1 MGIFGSSRDN
11 SRDNPARDGS
21 SDDQPEALPPE
32 ALAPEAPDPEIL
44 DPAMLPPA
52 PPGGSDRMLQP
63 LTNELITDALT
74 AMELK
79 YFTDSDGDVGATWDD
94 FIVYFFRMG
103 EQHEILN
110 VRVTIHRK
118 FPVEDVLRLQ
128 TFCNDWNR
136 DKLWPKAYVRVSEQD
151 GRPVEAQVIGEVVT
165 DLEYGVALAQLR
177 QLISC
182 AVGTGSS
189 LGTALQELETL

>member
-1 MGIFGSSRDN
+1 MGIFGGSKDDSRD
-11 SRDNPARDGS
+11 SAASGGDPGAR
-21 SDDQPEALPPE
+21 PESF
-32 ALAPEAPDPEIL
+32 
-44 DPAMLPPA
+44 PPA
-52 PPGGSDRMLQP
+52 PPSGSDRVLLP
-63 LTNELITDALT
+63 LTNELITQALST
-74 AMELK
+74 MDLK

-103 EQHEILN
+103 EQEEILN
-110 VRVTIHRK
+110 IRVIIHRK

-136 DKLWPKAYVRVSEQD
+136 DKLWPKAYVRVGEQD

-165 DLEYGVALAQLR
+165 DLEYGVALAQVR

-189 LGTALQELETL
+189 LGTALADLETL

>member
-1 MGIFGSSRDN
+1 MGIFGSSKGGSGDKPRDGD
-11 SRDNPARDGS
+11 SRDSGPADPGPQDRASRGS
-21 SDDQPEALPPE
+21 NASDAQHHS
-32 ALAPEAPDPEIL
+32 
-44 DPAMLPPA
+44 LPPA
-52 PPGGSDRMLQP
+52 PPGGSDRVLQP
-63 LTNELITDALT
+63 LTNELITHALN

-103 EQHEILN
+103 EQEEILN
-110 VRVTIHRK
+110 IRVIIHRK

-136 DKLWPKAYVRVSEQD
+136 DKLWPKAYVRVAEQD
-151 GRPVEAQVIGEVVT
+151 GQPVEAQVIGEVVT
-165 DLEYGVALAQLR
+165 DLEYGVALAQVR

-189 LGTALQELETL
+189 LGTALQELESL